1 MTLSGLLSRKIDRF
15 VQTKTILQHG
25 RKLNKM
31 NKQQKSASLR
41 NTCKNSSPQIVVDF
55 HTNIY
60 LWASCKHKYSQL
72 LT

>member
-1 MTLSGLLSRKIDRF
+1 
-15 VQTKTILQHG
+15 
-25 RKLNKM
+25 M

-60 LWASCKHKYSQL
+60 LWASYKHKYSQL
-72 LT
+72 LTWEPLICSKLYC